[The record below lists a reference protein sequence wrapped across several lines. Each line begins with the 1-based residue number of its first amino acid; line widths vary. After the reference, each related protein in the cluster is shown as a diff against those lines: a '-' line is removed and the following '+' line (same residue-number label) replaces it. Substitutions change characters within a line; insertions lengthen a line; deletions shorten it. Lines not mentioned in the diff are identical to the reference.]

1 MRLGRTGA
9 FFASLTF
16 LVSCERKE
24 ESSLRLDLETSNEK
38 LRDEAAEQAG
48 IIEVL
53 EAKLKKSDAENE
65 AIASIQRNAI
75 AMIHSRLEVLD
86 EEVSGAHKTLEEI
99 RLGIEK
105 VKRLQAERD
114 LKIERGEKIEPLFCA
129 HGPWEQWPKET
140 KDAEDLIVRNARK
153 GTELR
158 KVLAVLSPFANEKE
172 RKDQV
177 PVLKGDDGE

>member
-53 EAKLKKSDAENE
+53 EAKLKKSDAKRKTSRRGCR
-65 AIASIQRNAI
+65 ASGN
-75 AMIHSRLEVLD
+75 H
-86 EEVSGAHKTLEEI
+86 
-99 RLGIEK
+99 
-105 VKRLQAERD
+105 
-114 LKIERGEKIEPLFCA
+114 RG
-129 HGPWEQWPKET
+129 
-140 KDAEDLIVRNARK
+140 
-153 GTELR
+153 
-158 KVLAVLSPFANEKE
+158 S
-172 RKDQV
+172 
-177 PVLKGDDGE
+177 